1 MPCFVVWE
9 ICFLILLSGNGDETG
24 RLGSLHG
31 VFNKGGGSSIYDANN
46 FLEMMTW
53 RIRFLGGDT
62 KAEMVSSSWNNFLQ
76 PLLCFVMVRSI
87 HGEGLVRI
95 NMFQVNDRPWI
106 RFFEI
111 SLSSQSVAT
120 RGRRKTQEGRR
131 RLFSF
136 QPTGM
141 LVAIL

>member
-1 MPCFVVWE
+1 
-9 ICFLILLSGNGDETG
+9 
-24 RLGSLHG
+24 
-31 VFNKGGGSSIYDANN
+31 
-46 FLEMMTW
+46 
-53 RIRFLGGDT
+53 
-62 KAEMVSSSWNNFLQ
+62 
-76 PLLCFVMVRSI
+76 MVRSI

-95 NMFQVNDRPWI
+95 NMFQVNDQPWI